1 MEEWN
6 SLPNYSSAYH
16 TYAYGMTYPPPPV
29 QNHPSLGW
37 SGTGFTPSGSDGLF
51 LDVPPTAPQ
60 NALPQDAT
68 RVPGVP
74 LAGSPSDSS
83 SETEPSTPDSWSSP
97 STDESYALRP
107 PPAPCSPAETA
118 CAEPAPC
125 SPAETACAE
134 PAPCSPAEIAW
145 AEPASSSQAE
155 GVGEQGALLEPGPA
169 LAAGKRSHRLRMAYS
184 ERQVMVLCECYM
196 IKMYLTPAEMKSLA
210 DKIGLSYKQVKSWFQ
225 NRRMREK
232 RLQKKMTSGGELVLS
247 SVYPSIQAQA
257 SKGPS
262 SVYPKIS
269 PQTSESLSSVYPDIS
284 PQMLTDP
291 TCPYSSIPHQPLE
304 SSSSVYP
311 NISPQ
316 VLVNPSCCYPSIP
329 PRISESPSSAY
340 PYIPPQVSPSSVFLD
355 ESAWLCDFCVWMRES
370 VL

>member
-210 DKIGLSYKQVKSWFQ
+210 DKIGLSYKQFRGFYSTSQFGNQ
-225 NRRMREK
+225 GYF
-232 RLQKKMTSGGELVLS
+232 KKNPPPY
-247 SVYPSIQAQA
+247 YPS
-257 SKGPS
+257 
-262 SVYPKIS
+262 
-269 PQTSESLSSVYPDIS
+269 
-284 PQMLTDP
+284 
-291 TCPYSSIPHQPLE
+291 QP
-304 SSSSVYP
+304 
-311 NISPQ
+311 
-316 VLVNPSCCYPSIP
+316 CYPSRVNVAAGSLESWALPSAGRFKYGSLNGPIRYSGKVIGYECSTAPLQPQASATLPQWGGEELQIP
-329 PRISESPSSAY
+329 ASFRK
-340 PYIPPQVSPSSVFLD
+340 
-355 ESAWLCDFCVWMRES
+355 
-370 VL
+370 